1 MGQITGKNNRNENGK
16 IIFKQ
21 GVKYRGFAF
30 INEYGEWAF
39 RPHKPSDNP
48 NGMKIVMEIDNQ
60 TLYES
65 SNMWK
70 LTLRFNKLED
80 REAAIGVLASLDA
93 MEEEAEI
100 PEMLRNTAYL
110 IRNYITANERK
121 ENTDTIC

>member
-1 MGQITGKNNRNENGK
+1 MRQIAEKNNRTENGK

-48 NGMKIVMEIDNQ
+48 NGMKIVMEIDND

-70 LTLRFNKLED
+70 LTLRFNKHED
-80 REAAIGVLASLDA
+80 REAANGVLSSLDA
-93 MEEEAEI
+93 MEEEAVI
-100 PEMLRNTAYL
+100 PEMLRNMAYL
-110 IRNYITANERK
+110 IRNYIADNKKETA
-121 ENTDTIC
+121 IC